1 MAGGPSFKSLELAG
15 WTERAATYD
24 SFTALLTR
32 QAIPAL
38 LDAARVAPR
47 LDVLDLC
54 CGTGLASAEAATR
67 GARVV
72 GLDFSPAMIEAA
84 RERGLAARF
93 EVGDAEALPLA
104 DATFDRVVC
113 NFGLFHL
120 SNPDRAMAEGCRVL
134 RPGGRFAWSTWCGP
148 DRSPVFRA
156 VFAAVQD
163 HGGMDVGLPPAPPP
177 FRLADPAEA
186 ERSTRAAG
194 FEDLAIAEVP
204 AELRWPLASLPE
216 FLGRATVR
224 TTMRLRAQAPV
235 ARERIEA
242 AIVNALSSFA
252 TSGLLRVPTPA
263 VVAAGARR

>member
-24 SFTALLTR
+24 SFTALLTK
-32 QAIPAL
+32 QALPAL
-38 LDAARVAPR
+38 LDAARVAPGLDL
-47 LDVLDLC
+47 LDVC

-84 RERGLAARF
+84 RERGLGARF
-93 EVGDAEALPLA
+93 EVADAEALPLPGA
-104 DATFDRVVC
+104 AFDRVVC

-120 SNPDRAMAEGCRVL
+120 SDPDRAMAEACRVL
-134 RPGGRFAWSTWCGP
+134 RPGGRFGWSTWSGP

-163 HGGMDVGLPPAPPP
+163 HGSTDVGLPPAPPP
-177 FRLADPAEA
+177 FRLADPVEA
-186 ERSTRAAG
+186 ERAMHAAG
-194 FEDLAIAEVP
+194 FGDVIVAEVP
-204 AELRWPLASLPE
+204 AELRWPLESLPE

-224 TTMRLRAQAPV
+224 MTMLLRAQPPA

-242 AIVNALSSFA
+242 AFVEALAGFA
-252 TSGLLRVPTPA
+252 ASGLLHVPMPA
-263 VVAAGARR
+263 IVVAATRR